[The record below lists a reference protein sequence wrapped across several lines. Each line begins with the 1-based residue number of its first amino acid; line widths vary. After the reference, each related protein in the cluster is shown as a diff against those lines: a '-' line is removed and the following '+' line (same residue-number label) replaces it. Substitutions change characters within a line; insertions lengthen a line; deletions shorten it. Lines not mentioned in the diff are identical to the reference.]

1 MFTAHKTVFFIQT
14 PSIALPCLDT
24 LTCTVGYGFIQAML
38 APHATVPEA
47 RGGAGMTEA
56 DVSFAFLAMGVFYVG
71 IVPIA
76 SK

>member
-1 MFTAHKTVFFIQT
+1 
-14 PSIALPCLDT
+14 
-24 LTCTVGYGFIQAML
+24 ML

-47 RGGAGMTEA
+47 QGGAGMTEA